1 MTNSIEY
8 GTIRY
13 NQEREKMMKVKI
25 IKDTWAHSKKCWY
38 IIDVETNISFNYGG
52 FTSKKAA
59 VKVVESAG
67 GEVVE

>member
-1 MTNSIEY
+1 
-8 GTIRY
+8 
-13 NQEREKMMKVKI
+13 MKVKI
-25 IKDTWAHSKKCWY
+25 IKDAWSHSKNCWY
-38 IIDVETNISFNYGG
+38 IIDVETNISMNYTG

>member
-59 VKVVESAG
+59 VKIVEDAG
-67 GEVVE
+67 GEVVG